1 MNAILPAFKVFKSHN
16 YLILKILKIKVE
28 RSKGYIAQD
37 NVDNF
42 PEAYTTS
49 KFLDDDDTEYLFI

>member
-1 MNAILPAFKVFKSHN
+1 MNLYYLLLESLKATS

-42 PEAYTTS
+42 PEGIYNM
-49 KFLDDDDTEYLFI
+49 LNV